1 MQESFLKER
10 GVYYR
15 TNQFQAGRKTLVF
28 VHGLSGSSSA
38 WRDYETR
45 FENDYNI
52 LTFDLRGHG
61 KSLKPKLYDDYKI
74 SEFVSDIKT
83 LTDFLKIETFA
94 LVGHSF
100 GASVALEF
108 LLSHREKV
116 NAAVFLAPDFHTK
129 GIRLSRLVSPL
140 ISLGAGI
147 MGVFSFLKQTGGHID
162 YELYKNT
169 GDWNIRR
176 MFADIPN
183 TGFHTYL
190 YCLKQLYGFNREN
203 RLGEIAVP
211 TLIVHGAKDTVVPH
225 KNSAEMAKKIK
236 NSKFVTIEGTNH
248 ILVLNNFEETA
259 RAIGDFLS

>member
-1 MQESFLKER
+1 M
-10 GVYYR
+10 
-15 TNQFQAGRKTLVF
+15 F

-61 KSLKPKLYDDYKI
+61 KSLKPKSYDDYEI
-74 SEFVSDIKT
+74 SEFVQDTKILIDSLGIKT
-83 LTDFLKIETFA
+83 FV
-94 LVGHSF
+94 LVGHCF

-108 LLSHREKV
+108 LLTHPEKV
-116 NAAVFLAPDFHTK
+116 TTAVFLAPNFYTK
-129 GIRLSRLVSPL
+129 GIRFSRFVFPL
-140 ISLGAGI
+140 IALGAYVI
-147 MGVFSFLKQTGGHID
+147 KFFPFLKLTGEHVD

-203 RLGEIAVP
+203 RLGEIATPV
-211 TLIVHGAKDTVVPH
+211 LILHGTKDTVVPH
-225 KNSAEMAKKIK
+225 KNSAEVAKKIK
-236 NSKFVTIEGTNH
+236 NSKFVTMEGAGH

-259 RAIGDFLS
+259 RAIGDFLA